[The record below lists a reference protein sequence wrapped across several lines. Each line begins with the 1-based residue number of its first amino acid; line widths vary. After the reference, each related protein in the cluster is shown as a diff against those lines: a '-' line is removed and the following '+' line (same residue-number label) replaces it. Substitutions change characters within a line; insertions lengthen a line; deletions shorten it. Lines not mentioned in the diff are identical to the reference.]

1 MDPQAIILASLR
13 GCHLLALASL
23 FGTLVSLVLV
33 APAGLREAG
42 LREDGRGERGRRED
56 ARREGGDGQR
66 GEGGLCGAGASDPGA
81 AAASARRRL
90 VDLARWS
97 GLLALV
103 IGVGWMVLQSAV
115 IAGTTSIGETLAA
128 LVTVARSTQFGHL
141 VLLRLVLLLAAFPLL
156 GGRGWRLVAALVLAG
171 AALAMQGGVGH
182 AGATGG
188 AVGAVLLVSEGLHL
202 LAAGAWLGGLLPL
215 FLLAGSLP
223 ARAASTTCQSF
234 TPVGLCAVLLIACT
248 AVVQAWQLIGS
259 LGGLF
264 GTEYGRIA
272 LLKLGIFL
280 ALLLLAMINRF
291 VLTERLHDAAHP
303 VTVRG
308 LRVSLAVET
317 VLGTLVI
324 LVAAF
329 LASGTPATHETPI
342 WPFARQPSLELLW
355 DPFGRILLFH
365 AVLPSLVTAVVL
377 VAGWFWRPLFWPA
390 LAAFVVAV
398 VFVVPNLASL
408 LTVDAYP
415 TTFVTSP
422 TEFADSSI
430 THGEA
435 LFAANCTACH
445 GADGR
450 GDGPGAK
457 SLPVPPADLTA
468 PHFWGHTEGDLF
480 WYISHGI
487 DAPSGAPAMPAF
499 DKVLSSGDIWA
510 LIDFLKAHNAG
521 SSMLT
526 TGRWSNPIP
535 LPQFDAICAD
545 GSAIDTDDLRGRVV
559 HIISAS
565 DSVSPAP
572 APAGVAVATVVLAR
586 DRKVKPL
593 GSACVTVEPTAWN
606 AFAVLL
612 GVAPDAL
619 AGTQV
624 LADQNGWLRARWR
637 PGDPGDWSDPQ
648 KLAVAIR
655 DIATHPLAV
664 AAGGGH
670 AHHH

>member
-1 MDPQAIILASLR
+1 MDLSQIILALLR

-23 FGTLVSLVLV
+23 FGTLVSLALV

-42 LREDGRGERGRRED
+42 
-56 ARREGGDGQR
+56 
-66 GEGGLCGAGASDPGA
+66 A
-81 AAASARRRL
+81 AAAAARHRL
-90 VDLARWS
+90 VRLARWS
-97 GLLALV
+97 DGVALL
-103 IGVGWMVLQSAV
+103 IGVGWFVLQSAT
-115 IAGTTSIGETLAA
+115 IAGATTIGGTLAA

-141 VLLRLVLLLAAFPLL
+141 VLLRFVLLLAAFPLL
-156 GGRGWRLVAALVLAG
+156 RARGWRLVAALVLAG
-171 AALAMQGGVGH
+171 AALAMQGGTGH

-215 FLLAGSLP
+215 FVLVGSLP
-223 ARAASTTCQSF
+223 PRAASTTCQSF

-248 AVVQAWQLIGS
+248 AVVQAWQLIGD

-264 GTEYGRIA
+264 GTEYGRTA
-272 LLKLGIFL
+272 LLKLALFF
-280 ALLLLAMINRF
+280 ALLLLAVVNRF
-291 VLTERLHDAAHP
+291 VLTERLHDDARP
-303 VTVRG
+303 VTSRS
-308 LRVSLAVET
+308 LRASLAVES
-317 VLGTLVI
+317 VLGILVI
-324 LVAAF
+324 MVAAF

-342 WPFARQPSLELLW
+342 WPFTRQPSLELVY
-355 DPFGRILLFH
+355 DSFGRILLLRTL
-365 AVLPSLVTAVVL
+365 APSLIAGAL
-377 VAGWFWRPLFWPA
+377 VAAGRFWRPILWPA
-390 LAAFVVAV
+390 LAAFVVTL
-398 VFVVPNLASL
+398 VFVVPNLVPL

-430 THGEA
+430 MHGA
-435 LFAANCTACH
+435 RLFAANCTACH
-445 GADGR
+445 GADAR
-450 GDGPGAK
+450 GDGPAAK
-457 SLPVPPADLTA
+457 SLPVPPVDLTA

-499 DKVLSSGDIWA
+499 GGVLSSGDIWA

-521 SSMLT
+521 YSMRT
-526 TGRWSNPIP
+526 TGRWAQPIP
-535 LPQFDAICAD
+535 LPQFDAVCAD
-545 GSAIDTDDLRGRVV
+545 GSAIELDDLRGRVV
-559 HIISAS
+559 HIVAAS
-565 DSVSPAP
+565 ESVALPP
-572 APAGVAVATVVLAR
+572 GPAGIDVATIVLAR
-586 DRKVKPL
+586 DRSVKPV
-593 GSACVTVEPTAWN
+593 GSACVTVEQGTWD

-612 GVAPDAL
+612 GMAPDAL
-619 AGTQV
+619 AGTQA

-637 PGDPGDWSDPQ
+637 PGDPGDWSDPRS
-648 KLAVAIR
+648 LAAVIR

>member
-1 MDPQAIILASLR
+1 MDTGIILASLR
-13 GCHLLALASL
+13 GFHLLALASL
-23 FGTLVSLVLV
+23 FGTLSSLALV

-42 LREDGRGERGRRED
+42 
-56 ARREGGDGQR
+56 
-66 GEGGLCGAGASDPGA
+66 A
-81 AAASARRRL
+81 AAAPARQRL
-90 VDLARWS
+90 VSLAKWS
-97 GLLALV
+97 DTLALL
-103 IGVGWMVLQSAV
+103 IGVGWMVLQSAT
-115 IAGTTSIGETLAA
+115 IAGTTTLGGTLAA
-128 LVTVARSTQFGHL
+128 LVTVAHGTQFGHL
-141 VLLRLVLLLAAFPLL
+141 VLLRFALLLAAFPLL
-156 GGRGWRLVAALVLAG
+156 GGRGWRLIAALVLAG

-188 AVGAVLLVSEGLHL
+188 TVGTVLLVSEGLHL

-215 FLLAGSLP
+215 FVLVGSLP
-223 ARAASTTCQSF
+223 ARPASTVCHSF

-248 AVVQAWQLIGS
+248 AVVQALQLIGG

-264 GTEYGRIA
+264 GTEYGRTA

-280 ALLLLAMINRF
+280 VLLMLAAVNRF
-291 VLTERLHDAAHP
+291 VLTERLHGDAQQ
-303 VTVRG
+303 VTTRL
-308 LRVSLAVET
+308 LRTSLAIET
-317 VLGTLVI
+317 VLGALVI

-342 WPFARQPSLELLW
+342 WPFPRQPSLELLY
-355 DPFGRILLFH
+355 DPFGRILLLH
-365 AVLPSLVTAVVL
+365 AVVPSLITGALV
-377 VAGWFWRPLFWPA
+377 VAGGFWRPIFWPA
-390 LAAFVVAV
+390 LAGFVVTL
-398 VFVVPNLASL
+398 VFVIPNLLSL

-422 TEFADSSI
+422 SEFADSSI

-435 LFAANCTACH
+435 LFAADCTSCH
-445 GADGR
+445 GADAR
-450 GDGPGAK
+450 GDGPAAK

-468 PHFWGHTEGDLF
+468 PHFWGHTEGDLY

-499 DKVLSSGDIWA
+499 GGTLSSGDIWA

-521 SSMLT
+521 YSMRT
-526 TGRWSNPIP
+526 TGRWSQPIP
-535 LPQFDAICAD
+535 MPQFDAVCAD
-545 GSAIDTDDLRGRVV
+545 GSAINLDDLRGRVV
-559 HIISAS
+559 HIIAAS
-565 DSVSPAP
+565 DSMSPP
-572 APAGVAVATVVLAR
+572 PGPPGVDVATIVLAR
-586 DRKVKPL
+586 DRKVKPV
-593 GSACVTVEPTAWN
+593 GSECVTVEQTTWD

-612 GVAPDAL
+612 GMAPNAL
-619 AGTQV
+619 AGTQA

-637 PGDPGDWSDPQ
+637 PGDPGDWNSSPV
-648 KLAVAIR
+648 LAAAIR